1 MRSIVIFLSFIFAI
15 YVNHIS
21 YLSAEEV
28 SEKTV
33 LATVNGENITIGNVI
48 SFRSRLSEEY
58 QSIEDNVLF
67 DGILKQ
73 LIQQIILSQNV
84 NSNSRKIKYA
94 LENQTR
100 AFLSQELLGNLSEV
114 EIVESEIKSLY
125 EDFLVGVKE
134 QKEFNASHILVETQG
149 EAKKI
154 LESLK
159 NGIDFSELAKKHSTG
174 PSGAKGGA
182 LGWFGEGAM
191 VPEFENAVTKL
202 SVDEVSLPIVTQFGW
217 HIIKLNEIRIIPIPG
232 IEEIR
237 EDLITEI
244 KKKKIE
250 IEMNK
255 LIDAA
260 DVVFTD
266 LEFDS
271 RIIREDSLLHD

>member
-21 YLSAEEV
+21 HLSAEEV

-125 EDFLVGVKE
+125 EDFLLGVKE
-134 QKEFNASHILVETQG
+134 QKEFNASHILVETEG

-159 NGIDFSELAKKHSTG
+159 NGTDFSELAKKHSTG

-182 LGWFGEGAM
+182 LGWFGEGTM

-202 SVDEVSLPIVTQFGW
+202 SVDEVSLPVVTQFGW
-217 HIIKLNEIRIIPIPG
+217 HIIKLNEIRIIPIPK

-237 EDLITEI
+237 EDLMAEI

-266 LEFDS
+266 LEFDP

>member
-202 SVDEVSLPIVTQFGW
+202 SVDEVSLPVVTQFGW

-260 DVVFTD
+260 DVVFKD

>member
-73 LIQQIILSQNV
+73 LIQQTILSQNV

-125 EDFLVGVKE
+125 EDFLLGVKE
-134 QKEFNASHILVETQG
+134 QKEFNASHILVETEG

-159 NGIDFSELAKKHSTG
+159 NGTDFSELAKKHSTG

-182 LGWFGEGAM
+182 LGWFGEGTM

-202 SVDEVSLPIVTQFGW
+202 SVDEVSLPVVTQFGW
-217 HIIKLNEIRIIPIPG
+217 HIIKLNEIRIIPIPK

-237 EDLITEI
+237 EDLMAEI

-266 LEFDS
+266 LEFDP